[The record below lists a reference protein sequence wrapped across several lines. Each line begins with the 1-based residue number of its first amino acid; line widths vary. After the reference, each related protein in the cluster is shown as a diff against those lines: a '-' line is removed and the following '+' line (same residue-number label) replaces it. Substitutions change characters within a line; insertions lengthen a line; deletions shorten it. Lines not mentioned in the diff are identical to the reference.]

1 MCHFTNA
8 LLTELHAYKI
18 HVFLHVAIA
27 HLFYYII
34 FIGASQVALL
44 VKNPPAKAGD
54 IRDMGLISGSGR
66 PPGER
71 HGNSLQYSC
80 L

>member
-1 MCHFTNA
+1 MCHFVNA

-27 HLFYYII
+27 RLFYYII

-44 VKNPPAKAGD
+44 VKNLPAKVGH
-54 IRDMGLISGSGR
+54 L
-66 PPGER
+66 R
-71 HGNSLQYSC
+71 HGFDTWIRKIS
-80 L
+80 